1 MMSLLDQNTP
11 LPLLPAF
18 DDIATPPTPKRSR
31 GASASLSRRV
41 RANLNTLSIPDISNK
56 NMDGGLHLQLQ
67 PQGRATMGGA
77 SFESILL
84 GGAMRN
90 KAKKAQL
97 ILNASSSS
105 SSALPALHKQQLQLH
120 SRKQPTS
127 MRRTGAG
134 ASKPVMMM
142 HKGCPIKAKNDN
154 VSLLSLRMAA
164 MLKGST
170 DAKAQLKFGGLAQ
183 KSFQAPGR
191 ARSSPYQ
198 PSRNLPVRNRS
209 FNALCA

>member
-1 MMSLLDQNTP
+1 MSLLELNTP
-11 LPLLPAF
+11 LPLLPAN
-18 DDIATPPTPKRSR
+18 DDIATPATPKRSR

-56 NMDGGLHLQLQ
+56 NMAGGLHLQLQ
-67 PQGRATMGGA
+67 PEGRVTMGGA

-90 KAKKAQL
+90 KASKAHL
-97 ILNASSSS
+97 ILNPSSSS
-105 SSALPALHKQQLQLH
+105 SSLSPALPAPPKQQLQLH
-120 SRKQPTS
+120 PRKQPTT
-127 MRRTGAG
+127 MRRTGAR

-142 HKGCPIKAKNDN
+142 MHKGSPIKTKNDN

-170 DAKAQLKFGGLAQ
+170 DAKAQLKFGG
-183 KSFQAPGR
+183 SFQAPGR
-191 ARSSPYQ
+191 TRSSPYR
-198 PSRNLPVRNRS
+198 PSRNIPIRNRS